1 MTSPSSSSTSMPTTA
16 CSIAGA
22 VSVRSIAS
30 VWSVRRRASVLSKCE
45 LVEPRPVI
53 AILAHGGEKWCDIE
67 GGEARSEMLG
77 DGAGLECG
85 RAVDRQIVGCDCG
98 VVADALARGGTAGG
112 GARHHTGI

>member
-45 LVEPRPVI
+45 LVEPWPVS
-53 AILAHGGEKWCDIE
+53 AILAHGGEKGCDIE
-67 GGEARSEMLG
+67 GGEAGAEMLG
-77 DGAGLECG
+77 DSVSFQRG
-85 RAVDRQIVGCDCG
+85 RAVDRQIVGSDSD
-98 VVADALARGGTAGG
+98 VVAR
-112 GARHHTGI
+112 

>member
-30 VWSVRRRASVLSKCE
+30 VWSVRRRARVLSKCE

-53 AILAHGGEKWCDIE
+53 AILAHRGEKRCDIE
-67 GGEARSEMLG
+67 GGEARAEVRG
-77 DGAGLECG
+77 DGVRLERG
-85 RAVDRQIVGCDCG
+85 RAIDRKIVACEFS
-98 VVADALARGGTAGG
+98 VVADALARWGPAGG
-112 GARHHTGI
+112 GAR